1 MKFLAC
7 ALKNKIKN
15 KNFLNFF
22 WGFGRGSNATYPN
35 FLYHAPQIMSREPMA
50 TAQN

>member
-1 MKFLAC
+1 VKFLAC
-7 ALKNKIKN
+7 ALKNKIKI
-15 KNFLNFF
+15 KIFF

-35 FLYHAPQIMSREPMA
+35 FLYHAPQTMSREPML